1 MALIRK
7 SIVVAQ
13 VATVFVAEKQ
23 PVLDESD
30 LEFYLFNREARMNEA
45 WEADRAEAKR

>member
-1 MALIRK
+1 MALICK
-7 SIVVAQ
+7 NIVVAQ
-13 VATVFVAEKQ
+13 VATVFVAERQ

-30 LEFYLFNREARMNEA
+30 LEFHLFNREARMNEA